1 MAGSVIRIER
11 KDAHVAET
19 AERLRR
25 ALLAADRPDV
35 TPAEAAAVSGL
46 PIAQCEEA
54 LLHLAAALAPR
65 LRVSEAG
72 TLRFTFASLDYPRPD
87 PRARMSAWAR
97 RHAAGLKLAGLLMLV
112 PPFFLTVGAHA
123 LALADL
129 PAGFGAIA
137 LALKPVGWAVAVPAY
152 VLGAGS
158 FLQFQLFPV
167 LGVTLLAFALVVL
180 LPAWLQDPSGDVW
193 GMLPTGLV
201 TALALFMGLCWT
213 TATVLFYK
221 HWVFGER
228 NLFGLRLW
236 GHVSGLLFG
245 GDPTWR
251 DALSDERRLTA
262 LIARRAGVL
271 TTADLMALFGWTPD
285 EADSQL
291 ARILL
296 DYGGEVVVTD
306 EGAIAYRFP
315 SLAGGEAPNG
325 PQRGPEGPEPLRA
338 PLPAGADARPAYER
352 EAAYPAFWQ
361 APVAFVRAFWAMV
374 AVGVLGL
381 ALHPGRTFWPNW
393 TAGQGSWSD
402 QVISQAFG
410 GLPYALVLAVVG
422 VRFVQHR
429 RARAA
434 HEARQPFLRLLRLA
448 VEHPEGRYVSRV
460 PERLAAALGGT
471 IDVDR
476 TRADGKLWLHFPTIA
491 ASARAAETLRA
502 ELRAERAGAEA
513 GIAYDTAG

>member
-11 KDAHVAET
+11 KDAHVAQA
-19 AERLRR
+19 AEQLRR
-25 ALLAADRPDV
+25 ALMAADRPDV

-46 PIAQCEEA
+46 PIARCEEA
-54 LLHLAAALAPR
+54 LLHLAAELAPR
-65 LRVSEAG
+65 VRVSEAG
-72 TLRFTFASLDYPRPD
+72 TLRFTFASLQRPRPD
-87 PRARMSAWAR
+87 ARARMAAWLR

-152 VLGAGS
+152 VLGAGG

-167 LGVTLLAFALVVL
+167 LGVALLAFALVVL
-180 LPAWLQDPSGDVW
+180 LPAWLQDPSGDLW

-201 TALALFMGLCWT
+201 TAVVLVMGLCWT
-213 TATVLFYK
+213 TATALFYK
-221 HWVFGER
+221 HYVFGER
-228 NLFGLRLW
+228 NLFGRRLW

-251 DALSDERRLTA
+251 DALGDERRLTA
-262 LIARRAGVL
+262 LIARREGVL

-285 EADSQL
+285 EADRQL

-306 EGAIAYRFP
+306 DGAIAYRFP
-315 SLAGGEAPNG
+315 GLAGGEAVA
-325 PQRGPEGPEPLRA
+325 E
-338 PLPAGADARPAYER
+338 ADTRPVYER
-352 EAAYPAFWQ
+352 EAAYPGFWH
-361 APVAFVRAFWAMV
+361 APVAFVRGVWAMV
-374 AVGVLGL
+374 AVGLLGL
-381 ALHPGRTFWPNW
+381 TLHPGRGFWPDWAAAN
-393 TAGQGSWSD
+393 GSVSD

-410 GLPYALVLAVVG
+410 GLPYALVLAIVG
-422 VRFVQHR
+422 VRAVLHR
-429 RARAA
+429 RGRAA

-448 VEHPEGRYVSRV
+448 VEHPQGRYVGRV
-460 PERLAAALGGT
+460 PERLAASLGGT
-471 IDVDR
+471 IDVER
-476 TRADGKLWLHFPTIA
+476 TRADGKLWLHFPA
-491 ASARAAETLRA
+491 LVASARAAEALRA
-502 ELRAERAGAEA
+502 EGRAARSAAEP
-513 GIAYDTAG
+513 GIAFDTAG

>member
-11 KDAHVAET
+11 KDAHVARS
-19 AERLRR
+19 AEQLRR
-25 ALLAADRPDV
+25 ALQAADRPDV

-46 PIAQCEEA
+46 PIARCEEA
-54 LLHLAAALAPR
+54 LLHLAAELAPR
-65 LRVSEAG
+65 VRVSEAG
-72 TLRFTFASLDYPRPD
+72 TLRFTFASLARPRPD
-87 PRARMSAWAR
+87 ARARVSAWLR

-167 LGVTLLAFALVVL
+167 LGVALLAFALVVM
-180 LPAWLQDPSGDVW
+180 LPAWLQDPSGDLW
-193 GMLPTGLV
+193 GMLPTGLATSV
-201 TALALFMGLCWT
+201 VLVMGLCWT

-221 HWVFGER
+221 HFVFGTR
-228 NLFGLRLW
+228 NLFGRRLW
-236 GHVSGLLFG
+236 GHVSGVLFG

-251 DALSDERRLTA
+251 DDLSDERRLTA

-315 SLAGGEAPNG
+315 GLAGGEAPEG
-325 PQRGPEGPEPLRA
+325 PQKTPE
-338 PLPAGADARPAYER
+338 ADTRPAYER
-352 EAAYPAFWQ
+352 EADYPAFWQ
-361 APVAFVRAFWAMV
+361 APVAFVRGFWAMV
-374 AVGVLGL
+374 AVGVLGIT
-381 ALHPGRTFWPNW
+381 LHPGRSFWPDWAAPN
-393 TAGQGSWSD
+393 GSLSD

-410 GLPYALVLAVVG
+410 GLPYAFVLAIVG
-422 VRFVQHR
+422 LRAVLHQ

-434 HEARQPFLRLLRLA
+434 HQARQPFLRLLRLA
-448 VEHPEGRYVSRV
+448 VEHPEGRYVGRV
-460 PERLAAALGGT
+460 PERLVASLGGT

-476 TRADGKLWLHFPTIA
+476 TRPDGKLWLHFPTLA
-491 ASARAAETLRA
+491 ASARAAEVLRA
-502 ELRAERAGAEA
+502 ELQAERRSAEP
-513 GIAYDTAG
+513 GVAYDTAG

>member
-129 PAGFGAIA
+129 PAGLGAIA

-201 TALALFMGLCWT
+201 TALALFMGICWT

-315 SLAGGEAPNG
+315 GLAGGEAPV
-325 PQRGPEGPEPLRA
+325 E
-338 PLPAGADARPAYER
+338 ADTRPAYER
-352 EAAYPAFWQ
+352 EAAHPAFWQ
-361 APVAFVRAFWAMV
+361 APVAFVRAFWAMM

-393 TAGQGSWSD
+393 AAAQGSWSD

-422 VRFVQHR
+422 VRFVLHR

-460 PERLAAALGGT
+460 SERLAATLGGT

-476 TRADGKLWLHFPTIA
+476 TRADGKLWLHFPTFA
-491 ASARAAETLRA
+491 ASARAAEALRA
-502 ELRAERAGAEA
+502 ELRAEREGATQ
-513 GIAYDTAG
+513 GVAYDTAG